1 MRRALV
7 ATVVIGVV
15 MVVGAGPALACG
27 GLIGRN
33 GAVNLE
39 RTTTLAAY
47 KDGVEHYVTAF
58 EFNGAGG
65 EFGSIVPLPGVPT
78 KVEKGGEWTL
88 QRLQREVNPPAPEA
102 NRFDAA
108 GAAVAQKATVLI
120 EASIDALD
128 LTVLEGGGKAVGD
141 WARDHGFLLPPDS
154 PEVLDFYA
162 KRSPIFMATRFNGE
176 RAAARGSA
184 VGDGTPIHLTIPTPN
199 PWVPLRILALGQQPD
214 ATVQAD
220 VFLLTEQRPA
230 LLPSGN
236 NAGFDLS
243 RSEAASDSLLSDLRT
258 DKGMEWVPASMWLS
272 HLKIDTPAR
281 ALKYDLAVDVSGNS
295 PSPRAAGLPSALLPP
310 VVSKTNLNGPLV
322 VALFVAAGVL
332 LVGAYLAGRTG
343 PAGPGGRKQGP
354 ARVTA

>member
-7 ATVVIGVV
+7 AAVVVGVV
-15 MVVGAGPALACG
+15 MAVGAGPALACG

-78 KVEKGGEWTL
+78 EVERGGDWTL
-88 QRLQREVNPPAPEA
+88 QRLQREVNPPAPA
-102 NRFDAA
+102 ASRFDAVSA
-108 GAAVAQKATVLI
+108 GAAEQARVLI

-128 LTVLEGGGKAVGD
+128 ITVLEGGGRAVGD

-162 KRSPIFMATRFNGE
+162 KRSPIFMAARFNGE
-176 RAAARGSA
+176 RAADQGTAI
-184 VGDGTPIHLTIPTPN
+184 GDGTPIHLTIPTPN
-199 PWVPLRILALGQQPD
+199 PWVPLRILALGQDPD

-220 VFLLTEQRPA
+220 VFLLTERRPA
-230 LLPSGN
+230 LLPAGDR
-236 NAGFDLS
+236 AGFDLD
-243 RSEAASDSLLSDLRT
+243 RSEAASASLLADLRS
-258 DKGMEWVPASMWLS
+258 DKGMEWVPSSMWLS
-272 HLKIDTPAR
+272 YLKIDSPAR
-281 ALKYDLAVDVSGNS
+281 VLKYDLAVDAGGFS

-310 VVSKTNLNGPLV
+310 VVSKTDLDGPLV
-322 VALFVAAGVL
+322 VTLFLLASVL
-332 LVGAYLAGRTG
+332 LVGAYLVGRTG
-343 PAGPGGRKQGP
+343 RTAT
-354 ARVTA
+354 VTP